1 MKKRVAVTG
10 MAGISPI
17 GNDWPTIRARLG
29 EYRNA
34 ITRMSEW
41 ADYEGLNTQLGAPAA
56 RFALSEKYNR
66 KTTRSMGR
74 IALMATRA
82 SELALI
88 DSGLIDDPLLK
99 SGQMGVSFGS
109 SAGTPSAI
117 GDFGRMMEERTTKG
131 INATT
136 YIKMMAHTAPVNI
149 GVFFGATGR
158 VITTSSAC
166 TSGSQGIGY
175 AYEAINGGRQLAM
188 IAGGAEELCATEA
201 AVFDTLFAT
210 SVKNDAAETTPR
222 PFDAQRDGLVIGEG
236 AGCLILEEME
246 HAQQRGAL
254 IHAELVGFGTN
265 SDGCHVTQPNAATMK
280 IAMQLALADAG
291 LQPADIGYINA
302 HGTGTQQGD
311 IAESHATAEL
321 FGNRVPI
328 SSLKS
333 YMGHTLGACGALE
346 AWISIEMMR
355 EGWFAPTVNL
365 EQVDPQ
371 CAQLDYIMKEGRA
384 IRCEYVMSNNF
395 AFGGINTS
403 LIFKRYDPPGDF
415 LKIVDK

>member
-1 MKKRVAVTG
+1 MSRRVAVTG

-17 GNDWPTIRARLG
+17 GNDWAAVRQRLG
-29 EYRNA
+29 EFRNA
-34 ITRMSEW
+34 VVHMDDWS
-41 ADYEGLNTQLGAPAA
+41 DYEGLNTRLGAPAA
-56 RFALSEKYNR
+56 PFELTGRYNR
-66 KTTRSMGR
+66 KAIRSMGR
-74 IALMATRA
+74 VALMATRA
-82 SELALI
+82 TELALA
-88 DSGLIDDPLLK
+88 DAGLLDHPLLK
-99 SGQMGVSFGS
+99 GGDLGVSFGS

-136 YIKMMAHTAPVNI
+136 YIKMMSHTAPVNI
-149 GVFFGATGR
+149 GVFFGITGR

-175 AYEAINGGRQLAM
+175 AYEAIRAGKQLAM
-188 IAGGAEELCATEA
+188 VAGGAEELCATEA

-210 SVKNDAAETTPR
+210 STRNDAGHTTPR
-222 PFDAQRDGLVIGEG
+222 PFDAGRDGLVIGEG
-236 AGCLILEEME
+236 AGCLILEDMD
-246 HAQQRGAL
+246 HAQARGAA

-265 SDGCHVTQPNAATMK
+265 SDGCHVTQPNAATMQK
-280 IAMQLALADAG
+280 AMTLALQDAG
-291 LQPADIGYINA
+291 LQPSDIGYINA

-311 IAESHATAEL
+311 IAESQATLAV
-321 FGNRVPI
+321 FGDKTPI

-355 EGWFAPTVNL
+355 EGWFAPTINL
-365 EQVDPQ
+365 EQVDGE
-371 CAQLDYIMKEGRA
+371 CARLDYIAGEGRSLQ
-384 IRCEYVMSNNF
+384 CEYVMSNNF

-403 LIFKRYDPPGDF
+403 LIFKRYV
-415 LKIVDK
+415 K

>member
-1 MKKRVAVTG
+1 MNRRVVVTG
-10 MAGISPI
+10 MAGISPL
-17 GNDWPTIRARLG
+17 GNDWQAIRQQLG

-34 ITRMSEW
+34 IVQMKEW

-56 RFALSEKYNR
+56 PFTLGERYHR
-66 KTTRSMGR
+66 KAIRSMGR
-74 IALMATRA
+74 VALMATRA
-82 SELALI
+82 SEMALI
-88 DSGLIDDPLLK
+88 DAGLLDDPLVT
-99 SGQMGVSFGS
+99 SGQMGISFGS

-149 GVFFGATGR
+149 GVFFGLTGR
-158 VITTSSAC
+158 VVTTSSAC

-175 AYEAINGGRQLAM
+175 AYEAIRGGKQIAM

-210 SVKNDAAETTPR
+210 SVRNDAPGTTPR
-222 PFDAQRDGLVIGEG
+222 PFDGGRDGLVIGEG
-236 AGCLILEEME
+236 AGALILEEYE
-246 HAQQRGAL
+246 HAKARGAT

-265 SDGCHVTQPNAATMK
+265 SDGCHVTQPNAKTMK

-291 LQPADIGYINA
+291 LEPAQIGYVNA

-311 IAESHATAEL
+311 VAETGATNEV
-321 FGNRVPI
+321 FGSAIPI

-355 EGWFAPTVNL
+355 EGWFAPTINL
-365 EQVDPQ
+365 EQRDPL
-371 CAQLDYIMKEGRA
+371 CAELDYIVGEGRR
-384 IRCEYVMSNNF
+384 ISCEYVMSNNF

-403 LIFKRYDPPGDF
+403 LIFKKYA
-415 LKIVDK
+415 

>member
-1 MKKRVAVTG
+1 MSRRVAVTG

-17 GNDWPTIRARLG
+17 GNDWSTIRTRLG

-34 ITRMSEW
+34 ITRMQEW

-56 RFALSEKYNR
+56 PFELSDKYNR
-66 KTTRSMGR
+66 KATRSMGR

-88 DSGLIDDPLLK
+88 DAGLLDDPLVK
-99 SGQMGVSFGS
+99 SGQMGISFGS
-109 SAGTPSAI
+109 SAGTPSAV

-149 GVFFGATGR
+149 GVFFGVTGR
-158 VITTSSAC
+158 VVTTSSAC

-175 AYEAINGGRQLAM
+175 AYEAIRGGRQLAM

-210 SVKNDAAETTPR
+210 SVKNDAAGTTPR
-222 PFDAQRDGLVIGEG
+222 PFDGGRDGLVIGEG
-236 AGCLILEEME
+236 AGCLILEAMD
-246 HAQQRGAL
+246 HAQARGAT

-265 SDGCHVTQPNAATMK
+265 SDGCHVTQPNAETMK

-291 LQPADIGYINA
+291 LQPSDIGYINA

-311 IAESHATAEL
+311 IAESHATAQV
-321 FGNRVPI
+321 FGKHVPI

-355 EGWFAPTVNL
+355 EGWFAPTINL
-365 EQVDPQ
+365 EQVDQQ
-371 CAQLDYIMKEGRA
+371 CAELDYIVDEGRQ
-384 IRCEYVMSNNF
+384 IECEYVMSNNF

-403 LIFKRYDPPGDF
+403 LIFKRYR
-415 LKIVDK
+415 